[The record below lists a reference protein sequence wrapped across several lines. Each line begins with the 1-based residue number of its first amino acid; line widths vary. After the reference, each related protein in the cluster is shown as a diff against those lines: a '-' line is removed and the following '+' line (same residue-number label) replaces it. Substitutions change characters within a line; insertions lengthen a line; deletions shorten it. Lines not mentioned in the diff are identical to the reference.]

1 MNIKEYILDDLEVL
15 TPESLVKKA
24 QQIFETFPI
33 THLPI
38 VKNGELLGSISES
51 DIQTIDEKLSKIS
64 EHSHLID
71 FFFTDESIT
80 LLKTIK
86 LFSENDTNIMP
97 VLNNEKKYMGY
108 FELNDV
114 LEFFCSSSS
123 LFSDGVIIVI
133 EKNKKDFSMSEVS
146 QIVESNNANILG
158 LYISN
163 QTSDIIQ
170 ATVKINS
177 EDINEVIQTFRRY
190 NYNLI
195 SEHKDDFY
203 LQDLKD
209 RSDYL
214 QKYLNM

>member
-1 MNIKEYILDDLEVL
+1 MKEYILDDLELL
-15 TPESLVKKA
+15 TPDSLVKKA
-24 QQIFETFPI
+24 QQIFETLPI

-38 VKNGELLGSISES
+38 VKNGELLGSISER
-51 DIQTIDEKLSKIS
+51 DIQTIEEKSSNLSAY
-64 EHSHLID
+64 SHLID

-86 LFSENDTNIMP
+86 LFSENETNIMP
-97 VLNNEKKYMGY
+97 VLNDKKKYVGY
-108 FELNDV
+108 YELHDV
-114 LEFFCSSSS
+114 LELFCSNSS

-133 EKNKKDFSMSEVS
+133 EKNKKDFSISEIS
-146 QIVESNNANILG
+146 QIVESNNATILG
-158 LYISN
+158 VYISN

-177 EDINEVIQTFRRY
+177 QDINEVIQTFRRY
-190 NYNLI
+190 NFNLI
-195 SEHKDDFY
+195 SKHKDDFY

-214 QKYLNM
+214 QKYLDM

>member
-1 MNIKEYILDDLEVL
+1 
-15 TPESLVKKA
+15 
-24 QQIFETFPI
+24 
-33 THLPI
+33 
-38 VKNGELLGSISES
+38 
-51 DIQTIDEKLSKIS
+51 
-64 EHSHLID
+64 
-71 FFFTDESIT
+71 
-80 LLKTIK
+80 
-86 LFSENDTNIMP
+86 MP
-97 VLNNEKKYMGY
+97 VLNDEKKYMGY
-108 FELNDV
+108 FDLNDV

>member
-1 MNIKEYILDDLEVL
+1 MKEYILDDLELL
-15 TPESLVKKA
+15 TPDSLVKKA
-24 QQIFETFPI
+24 QQIFETLPI

-38 VKNGELLGSISES
+38 VKNGELLGSISER
-51 DIQTIDEKLSKIS
+51 DIQTIEEKSSNIS
-64 EHSHLID
+64 AYSHLID

-86 LFSENDTNIMP
+86 LFSENETNIMP
-97 VLNNEKKYMGY
+97 VLNDKKKYVGY
-108 FELNDV
+108 YELHDV
-114 LEFFCSSSS
+114 LELFCSNSS

-133 EKNKKDFSMSEVS
+133 EKNKKDFSISEIS
-146 QIVESNNANILG
+146 QIVESNNATILG
-158 LYISN
+158 VYISN

-177 EDINEVIQTFRRY
+177 QDINEVIQTFRRY
-190 NYNLI
+190 NFNLI
-195 SEHKDDFY
+195 SKHKDDFY

-214 QKYLNM
+214 QKYLDM